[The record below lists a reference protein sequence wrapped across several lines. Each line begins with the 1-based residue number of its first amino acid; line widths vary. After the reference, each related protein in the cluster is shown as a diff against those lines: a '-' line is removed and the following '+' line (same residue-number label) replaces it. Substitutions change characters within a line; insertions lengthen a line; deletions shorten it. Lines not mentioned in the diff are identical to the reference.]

1 MLNDLKNFC
10 NVITLVPVL
19 ANEHGIHYDG
29 TLDNVKFCIVRKDS
43 EITFSMYD
51 DTLFTAFVTILQAK
65 YKTLLTQKRNVVLMG
80 KKKEF
85 NMVRFNCKKIT
96 KIKTI
101 LSHVEKLYFE
111 LRNEKLEEKVGL

>member
-1 MLNDLKNFC
+1 MLNDLENFC

-19 ANEHGIHYDG
+19 ANEHGIYYDG
-29 TLDNVKFCIVRKDS
+29 TLENVKFSIVRKDS